1 MEAPTAAPPQVGIAT
16 SVPTGATV
24 EETETTSESPTV
36 TAPPAPTEA
45 STSVV
50 VEPATGTTASP
61 ALSPISTSALTET
74 VPPTLAPSAEPT
86 PLMSWMPTLPPT
98 TAPPTVTITSDIDQ
112 AEFLGGIPENYAAN
126 QQPNL
131 GGKNI
136 IFIADDTVRGRY
148 PDRRSADISHPPTVS
163 QLPSK
168 QGARVIAGF
177 PTFDGLK
184 AMMDDVW
191 KGRET
196 VEAPKVRGP
205 AATFTELYLSV
216 STEDAQDIFRRAVLR
231 HSSR

>member
-1 MEAPTAAPPQVGIAT
+1 MTVTASPTSDGATALTLEPTAAAVTATTETATEAPTAAPIEVVTVT
-16 SVPTGATV
+16 SVPTSAAV
-24 EETETTSESPTV
+24 EETETASPT
-36 TAPPAPTEA
+36 ADASPPPTEA
-45 STSVV
+45 TSVI

-61 ALSPISTSALTET
+61 TLSPVSVSALPETE
-74 VPPTLAPSAEPT
+74 PPTLAPTAEPT
-86 PLMSWMPTLPPT
+86 PFMSWMPTLPPPT
-98 TAPPTVTITSDIDQ
+98 PAPTITVMSDFDQ
-112 AEFLGGIPENYAAN
+112 TQFEGGIPENYAAN

-148 PDRRSADISHPPTVS
+148 PDRTKRDISHPPTAS

-184 AMMDDVW
+184 AMMDDMW

-196 VEAPKVRGP
+196 VDAPKVRGP
-205 AATFTELYLSV
+205 N
-216 STEDAQDIFRRAVLR
+216 
-231 HSSR
+231 